1 MTSNESP
8 SSNPLEN
15 PFDTKHFITHII
27 EKNST
32 ALFNEKELDELC
44 KWLDPSVPVEEKHK
58 MVNESK
64 NNAFQ
69 ELLFR
74 FIKASNDNQISLTIL
89 RSIWENNL
97 DVSKYL
103 DEVVAFCLSRDE
115 HIAMEAC
122 TVLKE
127 NILIENEET
136 KEKFLL
142 EYDEKKFA
150 KPYIFELFKYA
161 LEDK

>member
-1 MTSNESP
+1 MTSNES
-8 SSNPLEN
+8 SATSPLEN
-15 PFDTKHFITHII
+15 PFDPKHFITHII
-27 EKNST
+27 EKSSS
-32 ALFNEKELDELC
+32 ALFNEKELEELC
-44 KWLDPSVPVEEKHK
+44 KWLDPAVPAEEKQK
-58 MVNESK
+58 LVNDHK

-74 FIKASNDNQISLTIL
+74 LIKASNDNQISLTIL

-97 DVSKYL
+97 DVTPYL
-103 DEVVAFCLSRDE
+103 DDVMAFCLSRDE
-115 HIAMEAC
+115 QIALEAC

-127 NILIENEET
+127 NIRIEQAEI

>member
-1 MTSNESP
+1 MTSNES
-8 SSNPLEN
+8 STASPLEN

-27 EKNST
+27 EKSSS

-44 KWLDPSVPVEEKHK
+44 KWLDPAVPAEEKHK
-58 MVNESK
+58 LVNDSK

-74 FIKASNDNQISLTIL
+74 FIKASDDNQISLIIL

-97 DVSKYL
+97 DVTQYL
-103 DEVVAFCLSRDE
+103 NDVVAFCLSRDE
-115 HIAMEAC
+115 QIALEAC

-127 NILIENEET
+127 NIHIENAET

-150 KPYIFELFKYA
+150 KPYIFELFQYA